1 MMKSI
6 WILMVLLIGL
16 NAFAEDIEVPEEELA
31 RETTLPVFSKRRIV
45 LNRNVVTTEKFEF
58 GAGAGWQLNEPYYN
72 NLMFGVQGT
81 YNFTDVSAVN
91 VQGLFWNKGLS
102 SYGEQLKQAPPASK

>member
-16 NAFAEDIEVPEEELA
+16 NAYAEDIEVPEEELA

-45 LNRNVVTTEKFEF
+45 LNRNVITTERFEF
-58 GAGAGWQLNEPYYN
+58 GLGVGWQLNEPYYN
-72 NLMFGVQGT
+72 PMLLGIQGT

-91 VQGLFWNKGLS
+91 VQYMTFGSGLS
-102 SYGEQLKQAPPASK
+102 